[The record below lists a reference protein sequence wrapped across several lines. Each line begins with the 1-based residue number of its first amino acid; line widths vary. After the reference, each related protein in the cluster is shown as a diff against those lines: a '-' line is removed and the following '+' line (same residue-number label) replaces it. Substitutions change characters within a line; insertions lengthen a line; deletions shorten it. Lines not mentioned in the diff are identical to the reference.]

1 MHAYLHSSEL
11 IDWGDP
17 QIQAV
22 ARSLANPHDPLE
34 TASRCFYW
42 VRDEIPH
49 SFDINAPCVSCTASE
64 TLKSRTGICYAKSHL
79 LAALLRANGIPA
91 GFGYQRIALDDTGV
105 RFCLHGFNFVHLN
118 TYGWY
123 AIDPRGNRDGIIT
136 DFDPPNVTL
145 AFETRLPGE
154 ETLPTV
160 FADPLPSVV
169 VCLRSN
175 KTVHALRDALPDK
188 DA

>member
-1 MHAYLHSSEL
+1 MHEYLRSTDV
-11 IDWGDP
+11 IDWSEP
-17 QIQAV
+17 QIQTV
-22 ARSLANPHDPLE
+22 ARSFADPQDLLE

-42 VRDEIPH
+42 VRDEISH
-49 SFDINAPCVSCTASE
+49 SFDVNAPCVSCTASE

-91 GFGYQRIALDDTGV
+91 AFGYQRISLDDAGN
-105 RFCLHGFNFVHLN
+105 RFCLHGFNFVFLN

-123 AIDPRGNRDGIIT
+123 AIDPRGNRDGIVTGI
-136 DFDPPNVTL
+136 DPPKVSL

-154 ETLPTV
+154 ETLTTI
-160 FADPLPSVV
+160 FTDPLPSVV

-175 KTVHALRDALPDK
+175 KTVSALRDALPDK
-188 DA
+188 NA